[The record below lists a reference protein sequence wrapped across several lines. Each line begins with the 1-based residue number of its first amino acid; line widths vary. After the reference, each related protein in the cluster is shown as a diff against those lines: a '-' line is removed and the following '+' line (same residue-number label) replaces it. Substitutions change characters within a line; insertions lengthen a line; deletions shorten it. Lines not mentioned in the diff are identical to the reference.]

1 MHFSSLFKKKN
12 IGFTQEYVTVKINLL
27 PDLEYNINNESHY
40 NMFCRKKLLNII
52 IYILNTCSN
61 NTLRE
66 WSDSIKTKHLNTET
80 PFRCQ
85 GHSS

>member
-1 MHFSSLFKKKN
+1 MNPTIKCFV
-12 IGFTQEYVTVKINLL
+12 EKIAQHN
-27 PDLEYNINNESHY
+27 Y
-40 NMFCRKKLLNII
+40 